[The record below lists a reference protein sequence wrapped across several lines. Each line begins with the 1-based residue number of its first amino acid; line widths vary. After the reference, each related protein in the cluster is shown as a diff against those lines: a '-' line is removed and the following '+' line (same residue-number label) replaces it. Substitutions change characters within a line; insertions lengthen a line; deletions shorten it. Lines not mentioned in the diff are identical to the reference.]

1 MQACASGGSRVNYGL
16 LPYFGEF
23 WTSDNTDAYQRIY
36 MQWGVS
42 NFYPAIAM
50 ASHVSADKNHQTGRR
65 TPLKFRFDVAMS
77 GRLGMEMQPKD
88 MTDGDKEF
96 AKRAIKAYKEIR
108 PIVQHGDLY
117 RLVSPYDKVGF
128 ASLMYATPEKDKAVF
143 FAYRM
148 EYLLNQVTPRVR
160 MTGLD
165 LDKQY
170 KLIDMTPLKENK
182 KNFLDG
188 KVLSGKLLLEE
199 GVEVPFSGEYSSVVM
214 QLIEVK

>member
-1 MQACASGGSRVNYGL
+1 
-16 LPYFGEF
+16 
-23 WTSDNTDAYQRIY
+23 
-36 MQWGVS
+36 
-42 NFYPAIAM
+42 
-50 ASHVSADKNHQTGRR
+50 
-65 TPLKFRFDVAMS
+65 
-77 GRLGMEMQPKD
+77 
-88 MTDGDKEF
+88 
-96 AKRAIKAYKEIR
+96 
-108 PIVQHGDLY
+108 
-117 RLVSPYDKVGF
+117 
-128 ASLMYATPEKDKAVF
+128 
-143 FAYRM
+143 M

-165 LDKQY
+165 PDKKY